1 MKTYNEFHGEIPIS
15 DIGKYLREIVKKEKT
30 SFKILTGYGSTS
42 NISKSKQAAIKSLTK
57 MKNEGL
63 IKAFLPGDVLTKLL
77 TEKDNYYYDKMK
89 YKDLIKSDPD
99 YGNDGIIF
107 IFMI

>member
-1 MKTYNEFHGEIPIS
+1 MKTYKEFHGEIPIS

-42 NISKSKQAAIKSLTK
+42 NISKSKNAAIKSLIK

-63 IKAFLPGDVLTKLL
+63 IKAFLPGEVSTKLL
-77 TEKDNYYYDKMK
+77 TEKDN
-89 YKDLIKSDPD
+89 S
-99 YGNDGIIF
+99 
-107 IFMI
+107 